1 MPGEGPFLFLR
12 ENSSPYGF
20 WRMPKGG
27 MCVCAFLFVHRGGQI
42 LLGRY
47 KEDPRWADLA
57 GLDEG
62 RVRSNTNGWT
72 VPASHLKFGE
82 EPRASARRIGEE
94 ILGVP
99 GLTYG
104 EPRAESELYEP
115 PFAKGQLHY
124 DLWYFV
130 DAWAPAGWEPQV
142 PPWYADLAWQ
152 DPKALPA
159 SAYARGH
166 GDVVERWLQPRPSA

>member
-20 WRMPKGG
+20 WKMPKGG
-27 MCVCAFLFVHRGGQI
+27 MCVSAFLFVRRDGKI

-62 RVRSNTNGWT
+62 RVRSNTAGWT
-72 VPASHLKFGE
+72 LPASQLKFGE
-82 EPRASARRIGEE
+82 EPRAAARRIGEE
-94 ILGVP
+94 ILGVRA
-99 GLTYG
+99 LTYS
-104 EPRAESELYEP
+104 EPRAESDLYEAS
-115 PFAKGQLHY
+115 FAQGHLHY
-124 DLWYFV
+124 DLWYLV
-130 DAWAPAGWEPQV
+130 DARPPPAWQPEV
-142 PPWYADLAWQ
+142 PPWYADLAWH
-152 DPKALPA
+152 DPKSVPA

-166 GDVVERWLQPRPSA
+166 GDVVERWLQPRPPA